1 MKGAWNL
8 DQFTAALT
16 SAGKTA
22 AQAAVKVSKAV
33 ATEVVHG
40 VVGAEC
46 CLDYNLDQQ
55 PAATCGP
62 WFLYMGRNKNV
73 NASQNLLVTV
83 WVLDKNSLL
92 VSAGNDRNRTVRRQ
106 LEALIELCRK
116 EVQHLA
122 RLKHPSIIRLVA
134 PLEELRNQLVF
145 LTEPV
150 SFSLA
155 DVLSL
160 SSSGSSS
167 YHQRYY
173 SSNNGNYNGNTGTT
187 NTTIA
192 PHIQEQMRNINISEL
207 EAKHGLLQVA
217 DGLTFLHQ
225 SAGLVHRSISP
236 RSILVTR
243 SGSWKL
249 AGFGFTVPLDGQV
262 STRNSFDYS
271 DRHPSNLG
279 QALHPLLNY
288 VAPELVATG
297 RGVAILPAADVFSL
311 AAVTYELITHRSLLP
326 STCSL
331 VDYEIQIT
339 NLTQHSNSIS
349 GTPPQLEQI
358 LRQMLAPVPEAR
370 PPVASYAAC
379 SYFQGDVHLRALKF
393 LDSILQK
400 GIEQRAAFLHDLP
413 KMAAHFDRRV
423 LLYTILPPLL
433 HELRTKELQG
443 AALPIIMTILK
454 VQSPEDFSDIT
465 LPALKPLL
473 EGATGSTL
481 LQLTQAAPIFQGA
494 VTGKSQAA
502 QLVPKLLVRAME
514 SGGGGGDAACQK
526 EALKQVIG
534 LSEGI
539 DYNSLKEIILPAVHA
554 TCLTTTNASIRVLA
568 FRALASMA
576 GRVDVSEAEQMLAT
590 AATCVSVDK
599 TAPTAMCVLGL
610 GDALAKKWGA
620 KLAAERVLP
629 ALAPLLVTPSLT
641 SQQFATATKTL
652 RDMLSLIER
661 SRGGSSSG
669 GDGIEESN
677 GSGIGGVVMDSKKE
691 MKLVLQQQQQS
702 VDLNLDDWSW
712 SGGAA
717 PSATATAAVSPRTSS
732 RKNGPARIGPLKMNS
747 KGSSTIASPVFTDS
761 FTAATTGN
769 AVADPL
775 AWLPS
780 TIAPTTSSSG
790 NSRVRKQAT
799 AAAAAVVVPTDDPL
813 AGLWTNAAP
822 KSSGLK
828 QNKPSTTLPTSSAAV
843 FDPFDDL
850 ALQHSTTR
858 SGGTDKQGNTV
869 ATQPPPSL
877 I

>member
-8 DQFTAALT
+8 DHFTAALT

-46 CLDYNLDQQ
+46 CLDYNLEQQ

-62 WFLYMGRNKNV
+62 WFLYLGRNKNL
-73 NASQNLLVTV
+73 NASQNLVVTV
-83 WVLDKNSLL
+83 WLLDKKSLL
-92 VSAGNDRNRTVRRQ
+92 ASAGSDRTARRH
-106 LEALIELCRK
+106 LEALIDLCRK

-155 DVLSL
+155 DVFSSPLSC
-160 SSSGSSS
+160 SSGSSS
-167 YHQRYY
+167 QQKQYH
-173 SSNNGNYNGNTGTT
+173 SSNNGHTNGTT
-187 NTTIA
+187 TMIP
-192 PHIQEQMRNINISEL
+192 PHMQEQVQNIKISEL
-207 EAKHGLLQVA
+207 EAKHGLLQIA

-249 AGFGFTVPLDGQV
+249 AGFGFTVPLDGQI
-262 STRNSFDYS
+262 STRNCFDYS

-279 QALHPLLNY
+279 QALHPSLNY

-311 AAVTYELITHRSLLP
+311 AAVTYELIVHRSLLP
-326 STCSL
+326 PRCSL
-331 VDYEIQIT
+331 VDYEMRMT
-339 NLTQHSNSIS
+339 DLTQHSSSIS

-370 PPVASYAAC
+370 PPIASFAAC
-379 SYFQGDVHLRALKF
+379 PYFQADVHLRALKF

-413 KMAAHFDRRV
+413 KIAAHFDRRV

-433 HELRTKELQG
+433 QELRTKELQG
-443 AALPIIMTILK
+443 AALPIVMTILK
-454 VQSPEDFSDIT
+454 VQNPEDFSDIT

-473 EGATGSTL
+473 EGAAGSTL
-481 LQLTQAAPIFQGA
+481 LQLTQAAPLFQGI
-494 VTGKSQAA
+494 VSGQSQAA
-502 QLVPKLLVRAME
+502 LLVPKLLLRALE
-514 SGGGGGDAACQK
+514 GGGGGRGDAACQE
-526 EALKQVIG
+526 EALKQVVG
-534 LSEGI
+534 LSEDM
-539 DYNSLKEIILPAVHA
+539 DYEGLNNIILPALHS
-554 TCLTTTNASIRVLA
+554 TCLATTNASVRVAA
-568 FRALASMA
+568 FRALASVA
-576 GRVDVSEAEQMLAT
+576 GRVEMSEAEHMLAT

-599 TAPTAMCVLGL
+599 TAPTAMCVIGL
-610 GDALAKKWGA
+610 GDVLAKKWGA

-629 ALAPLLVTPSLT
+629 AIAPLLVTPSLT
-641 SQQFATATKTL
+641 SEQFATAAKTV
-652 RDMLSLIER
+652 RDIISLVER
-661 SRGGSSSG
+661 SRGSSG
-669 GDGIEESN
+669 GGGVEESN
-677 GSGIGGVVMDSKKE
+677 VIGDMVKDGKKE
-691 MKLVLQQQQQS
+691 KKQVLQQQ
-702 VDLNLDDWSW
+702 VDLDDWSW
-712 SGGAA
+712 SGAAA
-717 PSATATAAVSPRTSS
+717 PTATAAAAVPPRSS
-732 RKNGPARIGPLKMNS
+732 RNGAARIGPLKINS
-747 KGSSTIASPVFTDS
+747 RGSSTITSPS
-761 FTAATTGN
+761 FTTSVTAANGN
-769 AVADPL
+769 AVADPF

-790 NSRVRKQAT
+790 NSGMRKEAT
-799 AAAAAVVVPTDDPL
+799 AAPAVPADDPL
-813 AGLWTNAAP
+813 AGLWTGAAA
-822 KSSGLK
+822 KTSGPR
-828 QNKPSTTLPTSSAAV
+828 QNKPPPPTISSAAV
-843 FDPFDDL
+843 CDPFDDL

-858 SGGTDKQGNTV
+858 SGSGNKQGN
-869 ATQPPPSL
+869 AGGAAAAAPPPSL

>member
-1 MKGAWNL
+1 MKGAWNF
-8 DQFTAALT
+8 DHFTTALT
-16 SAGKTA
+16 SAGKHA
-22 AQAAVKVSKAV
+22 AKAAVKVSKAM

-55 PAATCGP
+55 PVATCGP

-83 WVLDKNSLL
+83 WLLDKNSLL
-92 VSAGNDRNRTVRRQ
+92 ASAGGDRTARGH

-116 EVQHLA
+116 EVQHLV

-155 DVLSL
+155 DVLS
-160 SSSGSSS
+160 SSSSDSPSYQQQQQYYGSK
-167 YHQRYY
+167 
-173 SSNNGNYNGNTGTT
+173 NGHYNGNSGTT
-187 NTTIA
+187 TKISL
-192 PHIQEQMRNINISEL
+192 HIQEQVRNIKISEL
-207 EAKHGLLQVA
+207 EAKHGLLQIA
-217 DGLTFLHQ
+217 DCLTFLHQ

-271 DRHPSNLG
+271 DRHPSELG
-279 QALHPLLNY
+279 QALHPSLNY
-288 VAPELVATG
+288 VAPELVARG

-326 STCSL
+326 PNCSL
-331 VDYEIQIT
+331 VEYEMRIADV
-339 NLTQHSNSIS
+339 TQHSSSIS
-349 GTPPQLEQI
+349 GTPPQLQEM
-358 LRQMLAPVPEAR
+358 LRQMLAAVPEAR
-370 PPVASYAAC
+370 PPVASFAAC

-400 GIEQRAAFLHDLP
+400 GIDQRAAFLHDLP
-413 KMAAHFDRRV
+413 KLAAHFDRRV

-433 HELRTKELQG
+433 QELRTKELQG
-443 AALPIIMTILK
+443 AALPIIMTIIK
-454 VQSPEDFSDIT
+454 VQPPQDFLDIT

-481 LQLTQAAPIFQGA
+481 LQLIQAAPIFQEA
-494 VTGKSQAA
+494 ISGKSQAG
-502 QLVPKLLVRAME
+502 QLVPNLLVRALE
-514 SGGGGGDAACQK
+514 SSGTGGGGGDAACQE
-526 EALKQVIG
+526 EALKQVAG
-534 LSEGI
+534 LSEGMA
-539 DYNSLKEIILPAVHA
+539 YQSLKEIVLPAVHD
-554 TCLTTTNASIRVLA
+554 TCLTTTNASIRVAA
-568 FRALASMA
+568 FRALAAVA
-576 GRVDVSEAEQMLAT
+576 GRVDVAEAEKMLAT
-590 AATCVSVDK
+590 AAICVSVDK

-629 ALAPLLVTPSLT
+629 ALAPLLVMPSLT
-641 SQQFATATKTL
+641 SQQFATATKTMK
-652 RDMLSLIER
+652 DMLSLIER
-661 SRGGSSSG
+661 SRGGSSNDVEG
-669 GDGIEESN
+669 SN
-677 GSGIGGVVMDSKKE
+677 GRGSGGGVVMDSKNEKKQ
-691 MKLVLQQQQQS
+691 MLQQQE
-702 VDLNLDDWSW
+702 VDFNEDDWSW
-712 SGGAA
+712 SGIDA
-717 PSATATAAVSPRTSS
+717 SSMTTTAVVPPITNS
-732 RKNGPARIGPLKMNS
+732 RSNAARIGPLKINS
-747 KGSSTIASPVFTDS
+747 KGSSTIASPLSINNRT
-761 FTAATTGN
+761 TATGN
-769 AVADPL
+769 AVADPFAL
-775 AWLPS
+775 LPS
-780 TIAPTTSSSG
+780 TAAPTVSSSG
-790 NSRVRKQAT
+790 NSSMKKQAP
-799 AAAAAVVVPTDDPL
+799 AAVPADDPL

-822 KSSGLK
+822 KSSR
-828 QNKPSTTLPTSSAAV
+828 QNKPRTTATSTAAG

-850 ALQHSTTR
+850 ALQHSSTR
-858 SGGTDKQGNTV
+858 SGNSIKQGNAGAV
-869 ATQPPPSL
+869 SAPVPQPPPSL